1 MSISAATVRADWIAR
16 RRRTDGTPP
25 RDGVPRRWT
34 AAARVVAGALLVATL
49 AAVATPRALAQSA
62 VPEDE
67 AKAAFI
73 YNFAKFV
80 EWPDEAFASG
90 DAFIVGV
97 VGDDPFAGVLD
108 RVLRGKVVRD
118 RPLAVRRIARAADV
132 AGCHVIFVGE
142 GRQLPDLLQA
152 LAARP
157 VLTVGAREEFATQ
170 GGMIG
175 FLVEDQRLRFEVNL
189 DAAERANLRI
199 SSQLL
204 KLATRVIRREG

>member
-1 MSISAATVRADWIAR
+1 VALVSTRIVAA
-16 RRRTDGTPP
+16 
-25 RDGVPRRWT
+25 
-34 AAARVVAGALLVATL
+34 ALLVVL
-49 AAVATPRALAQSA
+49 ALAGSRPARAQSA

-80 EWPDEAFASG
+80 DWPDDAFAG
-90 DAFIVGV
+90 AREPFVVGII
-97 VGDDPFAGVLD
+97 GDDPFGAVVE

-118 RPLAVRRIARAADV
+118 RPLTVRRVARPADLD
-132 AGCHVIFVGE
+132 GCHVVFIGE
-142 GRQLPDLLQA
+142 GRQLPDVLQA
-152 LAARP
+152 LDAHP
-157 VLTVGAREEFATQ
+157 VLTVGARDEFAPQ

-175 FLVEDQRLRFEVNL
+175 FLIEDQRLRFEVNL